1 MNGRFFIVKLVA
13 LYLFIALSFVL
24 VGDDALNQAKGKE
37 GKREK
42 ALKVLKI
49 SGAAQ
54 TYLEAFLE
62 GIKLSPVSFEDKEL
76 YSKFAT
82 PDSIMDYFIPVY
94 TEKYTE
100 EELDA
105 MIDFYSSPAG
115 QSITKKSLSVVMD
128 LRKAS
133 MQWGMQ
139 MAEKVKS
146 EKARI
151 AAEKDK

>member
-1 MNGRFFIVKLVA
+1 MNVKFLTVT
-13 LYLFIALSFVL
+13 LFALSLFFTL
-24 VGDDALNQAKGKE
+24 SFTLIAGEAQNPIKDKE
-37 GKREK
+37 GKKEK
-42 ALKVLKI
+42 AMKVLKI
-49 SGAAQ
+49 SGSAQ
-54 TYLEAFLE
+54 TYVEALLE
-62 GIKLSPVSFEDKEL
+62 GIKQAPITYEDKEL

-82 PDSIMDYFIPVY
+82 SDGIIDYFIPVY
-94 TEKYTE
+94 MEKYTE

-115 QSITKKSLSVVMD
+115 QSIVRKSLPVVIE

-133 MQWGMQ
+133 MQWTMQ
-139 MAEKVKS
+139 ISAKVNS

>member
-1 MNGRFFIVKLVA
+1 MIERLFTARLVTLSLFFT
-13 LYLFIALSFVL
+13 LSFTL
-24 VGDDALNQAKGKE
+24 IADDAPNPVKEKDGK
-37 GKREK
+37 KEK
-42 ALKVLKI
+42 AVKVLKI
-49 SGAAQ
+49 SGSAQ
-54 TYLEAFLE
+54 TYIEALLE
-62 GIKLSPVSFEDKEL
+62 GIKQAPIPFEDKEL

-82 PDSIMDYFIPVY
+82 SDSMMDYFIPVY
-94 TEKYTE
+94 MEKYTE
-100 EELDA
+100 GELDA

-115 QSITKKSLSVVMD
+115 QAIVRKSLPVVME

-139 MAEKVKS
+139 ISEKVKT